1 VEILPILNALRHNK
15 VGALL
20 ISLQIAVTLA
30 IVCNCLSVIQA
41 YRDQMARPSGLDEAN
56 ILTVSLSR
64 VGNAEILKSRIATD
78 LTALRSLPGVIDA
91 AATNGVPLSGRG
103 GGTAISRNP
112 NLGQLGAGTA
122 EYFVDEHGLAAF
134 GVRLVAGRWFTAD
147 EVDDLRQGDDDAA
160 ASIVL
165 TQRLARMLFPSG
177 DALGRTVF
185 LLSSTT
191 PKRVIGL
198 VERAQS
204 PNAGVSWAEAA
215 VENSVF
221 LPHRYLNDR
230 ITYVVRTRSG
240 ALATVMR
247 AVPATL
253 YAMTRERIISGVSP
267 FRELRQKAYQSQSSL
282 SVMLGL
288 LCALLLTV
296 TACGIVGLVLYWVT
310 QRRRQIGMRRALGAR
325 RLDILRYFQVE
336 NLLISGAGVV
346 LGAAVGLAGNI
357 WLASTLVLTRMS
369 IDYVCAGAIIVIA
382 LSQAAV
388 LWPALRAAAVP
399 PAAAIRDL

>member
-1 VEILPILNALRHNK
+1 
-15 VGALL
+15 
-20 ISLQIAVTLA
+20 
-30 IVCNCLSVIQA
+30 
-41 YRDQMARPSGLDEAN
+41 
-56 ILTVSLSR
+56 
-64 VGNAEILKSRIATD
+64 
-78 LTALRSLPGVIDA
+78 
-91 AATNGVPLSGRG
+91 
-103 GGTAISRNP
+103 
-112 NLGQLGAGTA
+112 
-122 EYFVDEHGLAAF
+122 
-134 GVRLVAGRWFTAD
+134 
-147 EVDDLRQGDDDAA
+147 
-160 ASIVL
+160 
-165 TQRLARMLFPSG
+165 MLFPSG